1 MAEERRRSADPSI
14 ASLSTRVASLE
25 EGLKANT
32 EITKKIEQ
40 NTAPMLEAWQAI
52 VGGLK
57 VLGFLAKLA
66 KWASWIAAGAAA
78 VAAYLHFGNG
88 IRPK

>member
-1 MAEERRRSADPSI
+1 MTEERRRTTDPGF
-14 ASLSTRVASLE
+14 ASLNDRVGALE

-40 NTAPMLEAWQAI
+40 NTAGIVEAWNAI
-52 VGGLK
+52 VGGLQ

-78 VAAYLHFGNG
+78 VAAYFHFGNG